1 MFWSQFENQPTLP
14 HSMEWNINMY
24 AKPNLRHSSQYTHI
38 SQGKCLYR
46 LYFLCYT
53 CDPAAQQE
61 FCMSFPTAC
70 MACRPFI
77 LKVRV
82 RGGMV
87 LHDPHH
93 CMFSV
98 RLCYRQLQQ
107 QLMCVWFIVCMAVP
121 LVSHCRT
128 PPPPFPLPPPPPP
141 CERFC
146 FQFVANHLWLSNCQ
160 VVVTDVSTAAATS
173 TEYHLYIRCS
183 SDV

>member
-1 MFWSQFENQPTLP
+1 
-14 HSMEWNINMY
+14 MY

-82 RGGMV
+82 RGK
-87 LHDPHH
+87 
-93 CMFSV
+93 V
-98 RLCYRQLQQ
+98 RGAPPCPAHSALN
-107 QLMCVWFIVCMAVP
+107 
-121 LVSHCRT
+121 HGCRT
-128 PPPPFPLPPPPPP
+128 RGGGTRTRLYHIYGVAQYIYLLTQAYNQRVPYLYVGRPSNTMH
-141 CERFC
+141 C
-146 FQFVANHLWLSNCQ
+146 FFAP
-160 VVVTDVSTAAATS
+160 TAQ
-173 TEYHLYIRCS
+173 YGW
-183 SDV
+183 

>member
-1 MFWSQFENQPTLP
+1 M
-14 HSMEWNINMY
+14 
-24 AKPNLRHSSQYTHI
+24 PNLIYHSSQYTHI

-98 RLCYRQLQQ
+98 RQLHAAAAN
-107 QLMCVWFIVCMAVP
+107 VC
-121 LVSHCRT
+121 LIHCLHGSAIS
-128 PPPPFPLPPPPPP
+128 FALSDPLPPLPQFSPLSKSCEMVHPIIIRVLILLYWGVARWLAQVAVATDSPP
-141 CERFC
+141 
-146 FQFVANHLWLSNCQ
+146 VSLS
-160 VVVTDVSTAAATS
+160 
-173 TEYHLYIRCS
+173 E
-183 SDV
+183 